1 MSDLSA
7 QLGLLYVYVRT
18 EKFASNFCYEFVLN
32 RDVDTSLPL
41 ISKMHIQSNN
51 YRSTALQSNNYRST
65 AR

>member
-41 ISKMHIQSNN
+41 ISKATFDTVVNSNGP
-51 YRSTALQSNNYRST
+51 A
-65 AR
+65 A